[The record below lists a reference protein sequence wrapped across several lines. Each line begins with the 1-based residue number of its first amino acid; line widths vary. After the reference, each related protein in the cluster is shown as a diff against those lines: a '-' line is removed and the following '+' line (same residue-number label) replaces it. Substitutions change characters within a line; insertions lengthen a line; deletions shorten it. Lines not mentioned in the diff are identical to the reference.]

1 MSINQSKMVDLIKN
15 RSILVKF
22 EPKTSKNVQNRQIWL
37 KFDQFSIKFDYSRS
51 ELEVRFEFG
60 PRFRIEIVTTIARTR
75 LFGFENVD

>member
-37 KFDQFSIKFDYSRS
+37 KFDQFSIKFDQF
-51 ELEVRFEFG
+51 LIKFKVRFEFG
-60 PRFRIEIVTTIARTR
+60 PRF
-75 LFGFENVD
+75 